1 MDESMRWVIKIGDR
15 ILTGQNGKEIRNKNK
30 ELFFGH

>member
-15 ILTGQNGKEIRNKNK
+15 ILAGQNGKEIRNKNR
-30 ELFFGH
+30 E